1 MTVPAHTFTE
11 AELISIRR
19 FCGYPAVGTGV
30 IVFPFPWWFKY
41 YSALETRLQNLTDA
55 EASQVNTYLTQLD
68 ALETA
73 IFNASTNLG
82 TASAAVWVRNE
93 KEVQERTN
101 LLDQWRR
108 KLCGFLGV
116 PPGPDLADSGNSVRI
131 VV

>member
-1 MTVPAHTFTE
+1 MPVPAHTFTE
-11 AELISIRR
+11 AQLIDIRR

-30 IVFPFPWWFKY
+30 IVFPYPWWFKY

-55 EASQVNTYLTQLD
+55 EASVVTGYLTQCQ

-73 IFNASTNLG
+73 IFGASDNLD
-82 TASAAVWVRNE
+82 TAKASVWEWNPD
-93 KEVQERTN
+93 EVKNRTA
-101 LLDQWRR
+101 LYDQWRR

-116 PPGPDLADSGNSVRI
+116 PTGPDLSESANGVRI